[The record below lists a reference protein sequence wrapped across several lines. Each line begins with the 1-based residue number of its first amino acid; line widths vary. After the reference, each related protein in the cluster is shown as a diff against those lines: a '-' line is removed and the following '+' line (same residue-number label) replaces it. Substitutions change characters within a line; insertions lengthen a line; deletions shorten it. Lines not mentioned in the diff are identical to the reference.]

1 MSGCSTSVS
10 TEVQDP
16 NHQDSL
22 PDYANLSKTSEDCPL
37 YHENEV
43 AEENKQGDGN
53 GNENVPE
60 EEDEDEDADFN
71 PFLKE
76 TNSVEASSSLSSEV
90 EDLDTDVADSRGKP
104 SAAFDRNSKDK
115 HRDIMKDC
123 HTSGNVEH
131 GEEIVMQTTVSS
143 GEVCGKKSDITCAT
157 TTEKESVLITQS
169 ENGSLCDKE
178 NGSTSLTDVSNAP
191 DSRKP
196 MVDMDTEGAICMRT
210 RARYSLAS
218 FTLDELETFLQET
231 DDEDDL
237 QNVDDEEEYRKFLA
251 AVLRGD
257 DSQNLQGNANA
268 DDEDEENDADF
279 ELELEEALE
288 SEPEEIEERRMTR
301 RNRCQKAFLERS
313 KKLSG
318 KLNRPLRPLL
328 PFASIG
334 SFSAFDGKHLTPN
347 IAPSYMP
354 PVNNGFTCGFTP
366 HQIGQLHCLIHEH
379 VQLLIQVF
387 SICVL
392 EPVKSHI
399 AAEVKELVVEMLRK
413 RDQVLAWRMIPYPSF
428 CFFPPYIHPSV
439 SDGLTKM
446 LPTNGSNEKVQRD
459 FPSGDNRELHSDVI
473 SLSSGKHIC
482 LPDEQAGSSQT
493 PECTS
498 WVPYICGPVLSVID
512 VAPLRLVENY
522 IDDVSSAVRAY
533 ERYQI
538 ELGFETCCQKE
549 PLFPLHNS
557 PCSIES
563 DGQVEMENT
572 PPDSS
577 GMLSSSSSNQMPK
590 KTMAATLLEK
600 AKNQSVAL
608 VPKEIAKLA
617 QRFWPLFNPALYPHK
632 PPPAPLANRVL
643 FTDAE
648 DELLALGLM
657 EYNTDW
663 KAIQQRFL
671 PCKSRHQIFVRQ
683 KNRASSKAPENPIK
697 AVRRMKNSPL
707 TSEETARIEVGL
719 KKFKLDWISIWRFFV
734 PYRDPSLLPR
744 QWRIAS
750 GTQKSYKSDA
760 NKKAKRRLY
769 ELRRKTSKP
778 SPSTWHSS
786 SEKEG
791 DSTDNAVEETNSGDN
806 HMDKEDEAYVHEAF
820 LADWRPD
827 NNVSSTI
834 PTRLPSQEGSIQPQ
848 ICSKSPAALRL
859 SSSQVVLRPYRAR
872 RPNSARLVKL
882 APDLPPVNLPPSVR
896 VMSQSAFRS
905 SQAVASSKISGNASR
920 IAGMVVENRAMHARS
935 TMKSG
940 VGSSVKSGPIRNN
953 SVNITASSRHP
964 NHSEVTIDKGV
975 AERGDLDLQ
984 MHPLLFQAPQD
995 GHLPHYPL
1003 NCSTSTSSSFTF
1015 FSGKQPQLS
1024 LSLFHNPRHIRD
1036 AVNFLSKS
1044 SKPPEQIA
1052 SSFSAD
1058 FHPLLQRT
1066 DDVDTDSIAAHPAA
1080 RLPSIAESR
1089 QRCALIQNPS
1099 ACISKPSL
1107 DGSSTASGTK
1117 VASFS
1122 GKVNELDLD
1131 IHLSFTSKNQEAAE
1145 SRNMTLRRT
1154 ARSRS
1159 APMSATI
1166 ESESAK
1172 DSSNKRDSAPDG
1184 ISDELDSGDIPL
1196 VTSRN
1201 KGIRKV
1207 SDAMRDESLPEII
1220 MEQEELSD
1228 SEEEFGENVEFECE
1242 EMADSEGDSTSDSEQ
1257 IVNIPNEEVQLDE
1270 MDADIDDGGVV
1281 NTQSDYGGNTCSTSD
1296 GHSIGIEL
1304 AEKGVNMK
1312 PRVLSLNLNSC
1323 PPVSPHSNPKNAVA
1337 GYEFGPFGKNG
1348 TFGQN
1353 QLPSSSKGSSR
1364 HIKPGTGH
1372 MQKRSKDAPE
1382 HLSLGS
1388 GDTLPRNPRKRVCRS
1403 NSNSS
1408 VAGSGKGNSSPNMD
1422 MSVENLKNV
1431 STDEFWLTD
1440 GHL

>member
-1 MSGCSTSVS
+1 MLSWNSVIIDWLLIMQLGS
-10 TEVQDP
+10 FLGLIQNPEQ
-16 NHQDSL
+16 
-22 PDYANLSKTSEDCPL
+22 YPL
-37 YHENEV
+37 HHENEV

-53 GNENVPE
+53 GKENVAE

-90 EDLDTDVADSRGKP
+90 EDLDTDVADSRERP
-104 SAAFDRNSKDK
+104 CAPFDRNSEEK
-115 HRDIMKDC
+115 HRDITKDC
-123 HTSGNVEH
+123 QTSENVEH

-143 GEVCGKKSDITCAT
+143 GEVCGKKPDVTCAAT
-157 TTEKESVLITQS
+157 TDKT
-169 ENGSLCDKE
+169 GSLCDKE
-178 NGSTSLTDVSNAP
+178 NGSTGLTDVSNAT

-196 MVDMDTEGAICMRT
+196 MVDMDAEGAICMRT

-251 AVLRGD
+251 GILIGD
-257 DSQNLQGNANA
+257 DSQNLLGNANA

-288 SEPEEIEERRMTR
+288 SEPEEVEERRVTR
-301 RNRCQKAFLERS
+301 RNRCKKASLEGS

-334 SFSAFDGKHLTPN
+334 SFPAYDGKHLTPN

-354 PVNNGFTCGFTP
+354 PVNNGFTFGFTP

-387 SICVL
+387 SLCVL
-392 EPVKSHI
+392 EPVKNHT
-399 AAEVKELVVEMLRK
+399 AAEVKELVVEMLQK
-413 RDQVLAWRMIPYPSF
+413 RDQVLAWRTVPYPSF
-428 CFFPPYIHPSV
+428 CFSPPYIHPSV
-439 SDGLTKM
+439 SDGLQKM
-446 LPTNGSNEKVQRD
+446 LPPNGSNENVQRD
-459 FPSGDNRELHSDVI
+459 FPTGSNREPHSDVI
-473 SLSSGKHIC
+473 SLSSGRHIR
-482 LPDEQAGSSQT
+482 LPDEQAGTSQT

-498 WVPYICGPVLSVID
+498 WVPYVCGPVLSVID

-522 IDDVSSAVRAY
+522 IDDVASAVRAY

-538 ELGFETCCQKE
+538 ELGFQNCCQKE
-549 PLFPLHNS
+549 PLFPLHNF
-557 PCSIES
+557 PCSAES
-563 DGQVEMENT
+563 DDQGEMENN

-577 GMLSSSSSNQMPK
+577 GLLCSSSSNQMPK

-617 QRFWPLFNPALYPHK
+617 QRFWPLFNPALYPRK
-632 PPPAPLANRVL
+632 PPPAALANRVL

-683 KNRASSKAPENPIK
+683 KNRASSKALENPIK
-697 AVRRMKNSPL
+697 AVRRMKNSSL
-707 TSEETARIEVGL
+707 TSEEIARDRI
-719 KKFKLDWISIWRFFV
+719 
-734 PYRDPSLLPR
+734 DPSLLPR
-744 QWRIAS
+744 QWRIAC

-760 NKKAKRRLY
+760 NKKEKRRLY

-786 SEKEG
+786 SEKEVDMLYYLDLLPHVPRNVIITSYLVRPALG
-791 DSTDNAVEETNSGDN
+791 DSTDNAVEETNSDRIN
-806 HMDKEDEAYVHEAF
+806 KEDEAYVHEAF

-827 NNVSSTI
+827 NNVSSV
-834 PTRLPSQEGSIQPQ
+834 PSREGSIQPQ
-848 ICSKSPAALRL
+848 ICSKSPAAL
-859 SSSQVVLRPYRAR
+859 SSQVVLRPYRAR

-896 VMSQSAFRS
+896 VMSQSAFKS
-905 SQAVASSKISGNASR
+905 SQSVAPSNISGNASR
-920 IAGMVVENRAMHARS
+920 IAGLA
-935 TMKSG
+935 
-940 VGSSVKSGPIRNN
+940 GSSVKSGPSRNDF
-953 SVNITASSRHP
+953 VQQP
-964 NHSEVTIDKGV
+964 NHPQITINKGV
-975 AERGDLDLQ
+975 AERGGSDLQ

-995 GHLPHYPL
+995 GHLRYYPV
-1003 NCSTSTSSSFTF
+1003 NSSTSTSSSFTF

-1036 AVNFLSKS
+1036 AVNFLSES
-1044 SKPPEQIA
+1044 SKPKPPGKNA
-1052 SSFSAD
+1052 SPFDVD
-1058 FHPLLQRT
+1058 FHPLLQRN
-1066 DDVDTDSIAAHPAA
+1066 DDLYTESISAHSAA
-1080 RLPSIAESR
+1080 RLSSIAEPV
-1089 QRCALIQNPS
+1089 QRCASLQNPS
-1099 ACISKPSL
+1099 ASLSTPSIA
-1107 DGSSTASGTK
+1107 GSSSASGTK
-1117 VASFS
+1117 ATSRS

-1131 IHLSFTSKNQEAAE
+1131 IHLSFTSKNRE
-1145 SRNMTLRRT
+1145 
-1154 ARSRS
+1154 
-1159 APMSATI
+1159 
-1166 ESESAK
+1166 
-1172 DSSNKRDSAPDG
+1172 
-1184 ISDELDSGDIPL
+1184 GDIPL

-1201 KGIRKV
+1201 KGSRKV
-1207 SDAMRDESLPEII
+1207 AADTTCDDSLLEII

-1242 EMADSEGDSTSDSEQ
+1242 EMADSEGDSMSDSEQ
-1257 IVNIPNEEVQLDE
+1257 VVNIPNEEVQLDE
-1270 MDADIDDGGVV
+1270 MDADIDDGRLQD
-1281 NTQSDYGGNTCSTSD
+1281 TQSNYGGNIWSTSD
-1296 GHSIGIEL
+1296 AHSSGLEL
-1304 AEKGVNMK
+1304 AGKGVNVK
-1312 PRVLSLNLNSC
+1312 PNVSSLNLNSC
-1323 PPVSPHSNPKNAVA
+1323 PPISPLSNPKNAIS
-1337 GYEFGPFGKNG
+1337 GYEFGPFRTTGA
-1348 TFGQN
+1348 FDQN
-1353 QLPSSSKGSSR
+1353 QIPASSKGSSR
-1364 HIKPGTGH
+1364 DIKSCIGH
-1372 MQKRSKDAPE
+1372 MQKRSMNA
-1382 HLSLGS
+1382 LLS

-1403 NSNSS
+1403 NSKSS
-1408 VAGSGKGNSSPNMD
+1408 VAVSGKGNSSPD
-1422 MSVENLKNV
+1422 VDTSVEILKNV
-1431 STDEFWLTD
+1431 STDKF
-1440 GHL
+1440 G

>member
-1 MSGCSTSVS
+1 MLGCSTSVCN
-10 TEVQDP
+10 EVQDP
-16 NHQDSL
+16 NDQD
-22 PDYANLSKTSEDCPL
+22 PDYASLSKTPEQYPL
-37 YHENEV
+37 HHENEV

-53 GNENVPE
+53 GKENVAE

-90 EDLDTDVADSRGKP
+90 EDLDTDVADSRERP
-104 SAAFDRNSKDK
+104 CAPFDRNSEEK
-115 HRDIMKDC
+115 HRDITKDC
-123 HTSGNVEH
+123 QTSENVEH

-143 GEVCGKKSDITCAT
+143 GEVCGKKPDVTCAAT
-157 TTEKESVLITQS
+157 TDKT
-169 ENGSLCDKE
+169 GSLCDKE
-178 NGSTSLTDVSNAP
+178 NGSTGLTDVSNAT

-196 MVDMDTEGAICMRT
+196 MVDMDAEGAICMRT

-251 AVLRGD
+251 GILIGD
-257 DSQNLQGNANA
+257 DSQNLLGNANA

-288 SEPEEIEERRMTR
+288 SEPEEVEERRVTR
-301 RNRCQKAFLERS
+301 RNRCKKASLEGS

-334 SFSAFDGKHLTPN
+334 SFPAYDGKHLTPN

-354 PVNNGFTCGFTP
+354 PVNNGFTFGFTP

-387 SICVL
+387 SLCVL
-392 EPVKSHI
+392 EPVKNHT
-399 AAEVKELVVEMLRK
+399 AAEVKELVVEMLQK
-413 RDQVLAWRMIPYPSF
+413 RDQVLAWRTVPYPSF
-428 CFFPPYIHPSV
+428 CFSPPYIHPSV
-439 SDGLTKM
+439 SDGLQKM
-446 LPTNGSNEKVQRD
+446 LPPNGSNENVQRD
-459 FPSGDNRELHSDVI
+459 FPTGSNREPHSDVI
-473 SLSSGKHIC
+473 SLSSGRHIR
-482 LPDEQAGSSQT
+482 LPDEQAGTSQT

-498 WVPYICGPVLSVID
+498 WVPRS
-512 VAPLRLVENY
+512 
-522 IDDVSSAVRAY
+522 VRAY

-538 ELGFETCCQKE
+538 ELGFQNCCQKQ
-549 PLFPLHNS
+549 PLFPLHNF
-557 PCSIES
+557 PCSAES
-563 DGQVEMENT
+563 DDQGEMENN

-577 GMLSSSSSNQMPK
+577 GLLCSSSSNQMPK

-617 QRFWPLFNPALYPHK
+617 QRFWVLFNPALYPRK
-632 PPPAPLANRVL
+632 PPPAALANRVL

-697 AVRRMKNSPL
+697 AVRRMKNSSL
-707 TSEETARIEVGL
+707 TSEEIARIELGL
-719 KKFKLDWISIWRFFV
+719 KRFKLDWISIWRSFL

-744 QWRIAS
+744 QWRIAC

-760 NKKAKRRLY
+760 NKKEKRRLY

-791 DSTDNAVEETNSGDN
+791 DSTDNAVEETNSDRIN
-806 HMDKEDEAYVHEAF
+806 KEDEAYVHEAF

-827 NNVSSTI
+827 NNVSSV
-834 PTRLPSQEGSIQPQ
+834 PSREGSIQPQ

-896 VMSQSAFRS
+896 VMSQSAFKS
-905 SQAVASSKISGNASR
+905 SQSVAPSNISGNASR
-920 IAGMVVENRAMHARS
+920 IAGLA
-935 TMKSG
+935 
-940 VGSSVKSGPIRNN
+940 GSSVKSGPSRNDF
-953 SVNITASSRHP
+953 VQQP
-964 NHSEVTIDKGV
+964 NHPQITINKGV
-975 AERGDLDLQ
+975 AERGGSDLQ

-995 GHLPHYPL
+995 GHLRYYPV
-1003 NCSTSTSSSFTF
+1003 NSSTSTSSSFTF

-1036 AVNFLSKS
+1036 AVNFLSES
-1044 SKPPEQIA
+1044 SKPKHPGKNA
-1052 SSFSAD
+1052 SPFNVD
-1058 FHPLLQRT
+1058 FHPLLQRN
-1066 DDVDTDSIAAHPAA
+1066 DDLYTESISAHSAA
-1080 RLPSIAESR
+1080 RLSSIAEPV
-1089 QRCALIQNPS
+1089 QRCASLQNPS
-1099 ACISKPSL
+1099 ASLSTPSIA
-1107 DGSSTASGTK
+1107 GSSSASGTK
-1117 VASFS
+1117 ATSRS

-1131 IHLSFTSKNQEAAE
+1131 IHLSFTSKNREGAE
-1145 SRNMTLRRT
+1145 KSNTTLRGTGRIQ
-1154 ARSRS
+1154 S
-1159 APMSATI
+1159 AGTI

-1172 DSSNKRDSAPDG
+1172 GSNKKN
-1184 ISDELDSGDIPL
+1184 LNSGDIPL

-1201 KGIRKV
+1201 KGSRKV
-1207 SDAMRDESLPEII
+1207 AADTTCDDSLLEII

-1242 EMADSEGDSTSDSEQ
+1242 EMADSEGDSMSDSEQ
-1257 IVNIPNEEVQLDE
+1257 VVNIPNEEVQLDE
-1270 MDADIDDGGVV
+1270 MDADIDDGRLQD
-1281 NTQSDYGGNTCSTSD
+1281 TQSNYGGNICSTSD
-1296 GHSIGIEL
+1296 AHSSGLEL
-1304 AEKGVNMK
+1304 AGKG
-1312 PRVLSLNLNSC
+1312 
-1323 PPVSPHSNPKNAVA
+1323 
-1337 GYEFGPFGKNG
+1337 
-1348 TFGQN
+1348 
-1353 QLPSSSKGSSR
+1353 
-1364 HIKPGTGH
+1364 
-1372 MQKRSKDAPE
+1372 KRSMNA
-1382 HLSLGS
+1382 LLS

-1403 NSNSS
+1403 NSKSS
-1408 VAGSGKGNSSPNMD
+1408 VAVSGKGNSSPD
-1422 MSVENLKNV
+1422 VDTSVEILKNV
-1431 STDEFWLTD
+1431 STDKF
-1440 GHL
+1440 G